1 MRYSWQELNISGFT
15 YYEILDTENHCN
27 VVFMSSN
34 YCAAIEELKRL
45 ERLEEHK
52 QVASKING
60 VLRDT
65 VDDLFI
71 ALHDEL
77 LIAEGDVN
85 PELVCYLDDAIDKLT
100 DIMLEIVATQTA
112 AGRNV

>member
-1 MRYSWQELNISGFT
+1 MRYSLQEMNISGFT
-15 YYEILDTENHCN
+15 YYEIIDTDNRCK

-34 YCAAIEELKRL
+34 HCAAIEELKRL

-77 LIAEGDVN
+77 NIAEGDAS
-85 PELVCYLDDAIDKLT
+85 PELVCYLDDAIDKLKDT
-100 DIMLEIVATQTA
+100 MLEIVAAQMA
-112 AGRNV
+112 AERNV